1 MTTLKGGNDKMNLK
15 WEVLNSE
22 KVEALEKVAD
32 DIFEFSTWV
41 RSFEQLIE
49 LSKEGDIVLF
59 NTRDDLAK
67 FVYFDSKSSM
77 KNQLKEIFDMD
88 TEQLA
93 VELKEKPEAVDVLD
107 VFIMNDDRIIHAKN
121 GTYIFC
127 YEEFK

>member
-1 MTTLKGGNDKMNLK
+1 MNLK